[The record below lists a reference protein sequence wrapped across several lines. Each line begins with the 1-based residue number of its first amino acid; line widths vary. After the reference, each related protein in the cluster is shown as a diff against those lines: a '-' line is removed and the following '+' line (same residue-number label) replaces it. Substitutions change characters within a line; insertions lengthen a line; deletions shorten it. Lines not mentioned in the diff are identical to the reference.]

1 MQVLSQAA
9 DAIGSRVGY
18 AMQPVYRAH
27 DRHLEWTT
35 RKTVSVTHK
44 FLLQFIEDPWMPW
57 FLKRF
62 VRKAWRTACDE
73 VTEVIVGKVVDR
85 FGWAGEH
92 RKLERYRLE
101 GWEGSLQLN
110 SLLAL
115 RARWLYAQMPAD
127 GSIWRVLRDPVGLAI
142 LALKLQPSTSLF
154 AFVLTF
160 VLMDRT
166 DEFQLLQFILRVK
179 AFAAFTDGA
188 VPAVR
193 LAHLYHGCIVSVA
206 AGRPTEC
213 LARPDLVCLRAAA
226 FTTGLRWQ
234 EGDRGP

>member
-166 DEFQLLQFILRVK
+166 DEFQLVRK
-179 AFAAFTDGA
+179 ASHHPRPSTDRPTTLPPCAHPPLAAA
-188 VPAVR
+188 VHPARESIRSVYRRCGPRRPPRSSVPR
-193 LAHLYHGCIVSVA
+193 LHRQRG
-206 AGRPTEC
+206 GRPTH
-213 LARPDLVCLRAAA
+213 
-226 FTTGLRWQ
+226 
-234 EGDRGP
+234 